1 MEVFISN
8 NSIADNHDSDNRQ
21 SIFTN
26 PIPLSTGFFSHRLRG
41 TADPPNPH
49 APSLRLAFFFP
60 LPVTDRSI
68 SYLTA
73 IGPVHPLQ
81 PTSALQPL
89 KVRVNWIADGR
100 WLLYMST
107 STLNIKEPAQVTR

>member
-49 APSLRLAFFFP
+49 APSHHFFSATRYRPVNILSDRDRPGSPLAADVGSPTLKGACELDRRWPMAP
-60 LPVTDRSI
+60 L
-68 SYLTA
+68 Y
-73 IGPVHPLQ
+73 VHFD
-81 PTSALQPL
+81 
-89 KVRVNWIADGR
+89 VE
-100 WLLYMST
+100 Y
-107 STLNIKEPAQVTR
+107 

>member
-49 APSLRLAFFFP
+49 APSHHFFSATRYRPVNILSDRDRPGSPLAAD
-60 LPVTDRSI
+60 V
-68 SYLTA
+68 
-73 IGPVHPLQ
+73 
-81 PTSALQPL
+81 QPL